1 MRTLQANIFLDSPTT
16 KCVKLGEDSART
28 AWPTTESRIAKP
40 EKGCMSSGADWLMLL
55 LLLFL
60 LVPPGDFGLARTLK
74 DSFDYA
80 KTHVGT
86 PYANTRTRRDTRRD

>member
-1 MRTLQANIFLDSPTT
+1 
-16 KCVKLGEDSART
+16 
-28 AWPTTESRIAKP
+28 
-40 EKGCMSSGADWLMLL
+40 MLLLLPSL

-86 PYANTRTRRDTRRD
+86 PYATHTHTRARTHR